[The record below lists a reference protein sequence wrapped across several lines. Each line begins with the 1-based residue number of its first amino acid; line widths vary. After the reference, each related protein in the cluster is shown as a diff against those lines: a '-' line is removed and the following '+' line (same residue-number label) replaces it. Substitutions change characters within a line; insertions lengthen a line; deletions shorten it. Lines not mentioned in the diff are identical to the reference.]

1 MPAIVNIDDIMIR
14 TLLILA
20 NPFFVEMIL
29 PRKIPAMS
37 KAKNGIIGEYAS
49 IKVPTINVEKL
60 NPFKKREE

>member
-1 MPAIVNIDDIMIR
+1 
-14 TLLILA
+14 LA

-29 PRKIPAMS
+29 PRKIPAMR